1 MTCRAFI
8 LVVLALLPCALSG
21 ADEPPRH
28 QLRLL
33 AVGDPPPFIQEQRDG
48 ARYEVAPPEGSVP
61 PRFVSVGSVSPVP
74 GAPGAP
80 PPVRIRLGQPSEPI
94 EFPLPESGKA
104 TVRAKDGQRWLEV
117 PLSASGRSLA
127 LVCRGASDWKQA
139 RAVVVPDDAA
149 ARAEGRIH
157 FANLSDRPLGLV
169 HGNEKI
175 RLEPGKH
182 FTRTLESGADAMLL
196 RVFCESSPG
205 ALVLCHSGVLE
216 RQPGLCHRVI
226 IFKADG
232 VKNRMPV
239 KVLQVDEAASPP
251 QVVASSNP

>member
-1 MTCRAFI
+1 MICRTSV
-8 LVVLALLPCALSG
+8 LVVLSFLPCVLSG
-21 ADEPPRH
+21 ADEAPRH
-28 QLRLL
+28 QLRIL
-33 AVGDPPPFIQEQRDG
+33 AVGDPPPFRQEQRDG
-48 ARYEVAPPEGSVP
+48 GRYEVAPPEGSVP
-61 PRFVSVGSVSPVP
+61 PRFVSVGSASSVP
-74 GAPGAP
+74 GTP
-80 PPVRIRLGQPSEPI
+80 PPVRVRLGQPSEPI
-94 EFPLPESGKA
+94 EFPQPETRKA
-104 TVRAKDGQRWLEV
+104 TVRAKDGQRWLDV
-117 PLSASGRSLA
+117 PLSTGGRSLA

-149 ARAEGRIH
+149 ARAEGRVH

-182 FTRTLESGADAMLL
+182 FTRTLESSGDAMLL

-216 RQPGLCHRVI
+216 RQPGLCHKVI
-226 IFKADG
+226 VFKADG
-232 VKNRMPV
+232 VKNRTPV
-239 KVLQVDEAASPP
+239 KVLQVDEAASPA